1 MLLKRIIPCLLIK
14 DGGLIKTIKFKES
27 TYIGDPINAVKI
39 LSEKESDEILILDIE
54 ATKKKKIN
62 YELLSN
68 IFGECFVPIT
78 YGGGISTLDQAKK
91 IINLGAEKI
100 CIQQE
105 AFKNKNF
112 ISELS
117 KKFGSQSVVL
127 SIDIKKNIFGKYK
140 LWNYLNNRYYKIDD
154 IYKFISESIELGIGE
169 ILINDV
175 DRDGTLKGSNKELIK
190 KFGKNINIPTIFCG
204 GINSISDIKSSFDAG
219 AKAISAGSFFV
230 FYGSKK
236 AVLISYPSEEIKN
249 ILNEK

>member
-1 MLLKRIIPCLLIK
+1 M
-14 DGGLIKTIKFKES
+14 
-27 TYIGDPINAVKI
+27 
-39 LSEKESDEILILDIE
+39 
-54 ATKKKKIN
+54 
-62 YELLSN
+62 SN

-105 AFKNKNF
+105 AFKNKKF
-112 ISELS
+112 ISDLS

-140 LWNYLNNRYYKIDD
+140 FWNYLNNEYYKIDN
-154 IYKFISESIELGIGE
+154 IYKFIAESIELGIGE

-190 KFGKNINIPTIFCG
+190 EFGKNINIPTIFCG

-230 FYGSKK
+230 FYGPKK
-236 AVLISYPSEEIKN
+236 AVLISYPSEEIKE

>member
-14 DGGLIKTIKFKES
+14 DGGLIKTTKFKES
-27 TYIGDPINAVKI
+27 TYVGDPINAVKI

-127 SIDIKKNIFGKYK
+127 
-140 LWNYLNNRYYKIDD
+140 KIGRA
-154 IYKFISESIELGIGE
+154 SCRER
-169 ILINDV
+169 V
-175 DRDGTLKGSNKELIK
+175 
-190 KFGKNINIPTIFCG
+190 
-204 GINSISDIKSSFDAG
+204 
-219 AKAISAGSFFV
+219 
-230 FYGSKK
+230 
-236 AVLISYPSEEIKN
+236 
-249 ILNEK
+249 

>member
-1 MLLKRIIPCLLIK
+1 M
-14 DGGLIKTIKFKES
+14 
-27 TYIGDPINAVKI
+27 KI
-39 LSEKESDEILILDIE
+39 FSEKESDEILILDIE
-54 ATKKKKIN
+54 ATKKKIN

-127 SIDIKKNIFGKYK
+127 SIDIKKYI
-140 LWNYLNNRYYKIDD
+140 WQI
-154 IYKFISESIELGIGE
+154 
-169 ILINDV
+169 
-175 DRDGTLKGSNKELIK
+175 
-190 KFGKNINIPTIFCG
+190 
-204 GINSISDIKSSFDAG
+204 
-219 AKAISAGSFFV
+219 
-230 FYGSKK
+230 
-236 AVLISYPSEEIKN
+236 
-249 ILNEK
+249 